1 MNAVIRM
8 LGDSLRALFGGG
20 GERQPGM
27 ERDGRA
33 LWLYVRPQRCDD
45 VLRVRI
51 DMMND
56 LSQVDDGDGYRV
68 RKLVSS
74 ANYRCNQVELEIIFD
89 RRRRVER
96 REANG
101 GSFVGREDWE
111 AWQAAQPPA

>member
-8 LGDSLRALFGGG
+8 IGDSLRALFGGG
-20 GERQPGM
+20 GRQPGM

-33 LWLYVRPQRCDD
+33 LWLYVRPHRCDD

-101 GSFVGREDWE
+101 GSFVEREDWE